1 MKMIKKTLF
10 LLFTIVI
17 FSCGRQ
23 NPESDHPVITVSISP
38 YKYFIDQIS
47 GGDFNVNIMVPAG
60 SNPHIYE
67 PYPKQ
72 IDLLRRSV
80 AYISNGLLGFEM
92 TWLDRF
98 YEMNLSMQKLDLS
111 KGIVLID
118 SGHDHEGDDDHEE
131 SHTESADPHYWV
143 SPACAMIM
151 TDSITAFLSKVNPSS
166 SEKYYS
172 NGAVLREKI
181 ALLHTFSDSIFK
193 PFQGRSFM
201 IYHPN
206 LAYIARDF
214 GLTEVAVEFEGKE
227 PPPSQLKTLIDMA
240 REERIDAVFVQK
252 EYDAKNAKAIADE
265 IGAVVHVIDP
275 LAENWMEATTQIIKL
290 LEASLKEK

>member
-10 LLFTIVI
+10 LLLAIISV
-17 FSCGRQ
+17 SCGRK
-23 NPESDHPVITVSISP
+23 NPENNLPVITVSISP
-38 YKYFIDQIS
+38 YKFFIDRIS
-47 GGDFNVNIMVPAG
+47 GGDYNVNIMVPPG

-98 YEMNLSMQKLDLS
+98 YEINPAMQKLDLS

-118 SGHDHEGDDDHEE
+118 SGHDHEGDHDHGE

-151 TDSITAFLSKVNPSS
+151 VDSIAAFLSKVNPSS
-166 SEKYYS
+166 AEKYLS
-172 NGAVLREKI
+172 NGAALREKI
-181 ALLHTFSDSIFK
+181 ALLHTYSDSILK

-206 LAYIARDF
+206 LAYVARDF

-227 PPPSQLKTLIDMA
+227 PPPSQLKSLIDMA
-240 REERIDAVFVQK
+240 RKERINAVFVQK

-265 IGAVVHVIDP
+265 IDAEVHVIDP
-275 LAENWMEATTQIIKL
+275 LAENWMEATTEIIRL
-290 LEASLKEK
+290 LEDSLKEK